1 MGNQKKGLDVNEKK
15 TLLISC
21 IIAVVMIAFVVLMV
35 VESTSKGKLTI
46 TNETDKEITSVKM
59 YFANYDE
66 EYESDALFDDA
77 LAANT
82 DASITLEKYALKGME
97 AGLII
102 EVTFDGEEK
111 RTFDVGYFN
120 NDFEGKIKVSFY
132 EEADGSVSMKVKAT
146 TGLFGS
152 TSQTYC
158 NNDVYELHLGEEI
171 E

>member
-1 MGNQKKGLDVNEKK
+1 
-15 TLLISC
+15 
-21 IIAVVMIAFVVLMV
+21 
-35 VESTSKGKLTI
+35 
-46 TNETDKEITSVKM
+46 
-59 YFANYDE
+59 
-66 EYESDALFDDA
+66 
-77 LAANT
+77 
-82 DASITLEKYALKGME
+82 ME

-102 EVTFDGEEK
+102 EVTFDGEET

-120 NDFEGKIKVSFY
+120 YDFEGKIKVSFY

-152 TSQTYC
+152 TGQTYC